1 MQQNFLRQSLIE
13 LFPLFFQGTVGQSC
27 TQKSVIYWTHF
38 VSNLLMLCFAA
49 ISPFLY
55 VFRSIKVQ
63 NCIGQVLKDTF
74 CCFSHTASTTTT
86 TTRPNYSFWPPS
98 RTGSRS
104 TSTIKSASNNLHTPT
119 RRRSSCIL
127 NEGGRE
133 NHLLHHGDGLGF
145 GGGKGC
151 RPQMEVIRGKLERNK
166 SSSCPNIA
174 EEISDQDENNIINKN
189 NNNPL
194 SSDLVNNGNNS
205 ENHPILNDI
214 LFNHH
219 HQPPTVCNIFPHP
232 AGNEICDKAPTVT
245 IINNYNHPYTV
256 SHRNRNTNTM
266 KLIQLIL
273 RFFLLTYLPE
283 LFLSIFFHF

>member
-1 MQQNFLRQSLIE
+1 M
-13 LFPLFFQGTVGQSC
+13 GQSC
-27 TQKSVIYWTHF
+27 TQKTVIYWTHF

-74 CCFSHTASTTTT
+74 CCFSHTASTTTTT

-205 ENHPILNDI
+205 ENHPIINDI

-273 RFFLLTYLPE
+273 RFFYLLIYLNY
-283 LFLSIFFHF
+283 FFQFFFHF

>member
-1 MQQNFLRQSLIE
+1 M
-13 LFPLFFQGTVGQSC
+13 GQSC
-27 TQKSVIYWTHF
+27 TQKTVIYWTHF

-74 CCFSHTASTTTT
+74 CCFSHTASTTTTT

-205 ENHPILNDI
+205 ENHPIINDI

-283 LFLSIFFHF
+283 LFFSIFFPFLGYCALYDQTVPNTCLHYQ

>member
-1 MQQNFLRQSLIE
+1 M
-13 LFPLFFQGTVGQSC
+13 GQSC
-27 TQKSVIYWTHF
+27 TQKTVIYWTHF

-55 VFRSIKVQ
+55 VFRSTKVQ

-74 CCFSHTASTTTT
+74 CCFSHTASTTTTT

-133 NHLLHHGDGLGF
+133 NHLIHHGDGLGF

-174 EEISDQDENNIINKN
+174 EEISDDAHQDENNIINKN

-194 SSDLVNNGNNS
+194 SIDLVNNGNNS

-214 LFNHH
+214 LFNHQ
-219 HQPPTVCNIFPHP
+219 HQPQTVCNIFPHP

-256 SHRNRNTNTM
+256 SHRNRNTM
-266 KLIQLIL
+266 KLIQFIL
-273 RFFLLTYLPE
+273 QFFFTYLPE
-283 LFLSIFFHF
+283 LFFFNFFHF